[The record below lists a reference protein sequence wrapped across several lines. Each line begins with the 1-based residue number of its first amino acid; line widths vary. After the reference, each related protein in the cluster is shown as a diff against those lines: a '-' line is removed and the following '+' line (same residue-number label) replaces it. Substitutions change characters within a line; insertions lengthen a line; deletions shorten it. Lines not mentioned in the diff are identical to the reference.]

1 MQERIWSKLGV
12 ERDAFWLV
20 GPLAVETAGTGL
32 LTTLRDM
39 ARFGQMLLQKG
50 QFNGQQIVPRAVI
63 EAIEQGGDPDAFA
76 RGPAASPMSEGYSYH
91 HQW

>member
-20 GPLAVETAGTGL
+20 GPAAVETAGSGL
-32 LTTLRDM
+32 ITTLRDM

-50 QFNGQQIVPRAVI
+50 QFNGKWSFNTKVHQNS
-63 EAIEQGGDPDAFA
+63 GGCP
-76 RGPAASPMSEGYSYH
+76 
-91 HQW
+91 